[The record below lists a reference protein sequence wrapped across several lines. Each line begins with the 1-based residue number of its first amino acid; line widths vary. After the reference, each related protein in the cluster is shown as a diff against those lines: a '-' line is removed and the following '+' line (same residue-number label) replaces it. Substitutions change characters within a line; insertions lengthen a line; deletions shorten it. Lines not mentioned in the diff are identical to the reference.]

1 VEVSGIPAVPG
12 STCANV
18 NSMTTTGLRELRQQA
33 SELVRQA
40 EAGETITVTVSGRE
54 VAELGPVRRNRWR
67 RPTDITEVFRGAA
80 DQDWARDRDAVDD
93 TVSDP
98 FAR

>member
-1 VEVSGIPAVPG
+1 
-12 STCANV
+12 
-18 NSMTTTGLRELRQQA
+18 MTGLRELRQQA

-67 RPTDITEVFRGAA
+67 RGTDIADVFRGAA
-80 DQDWARDRDAVDD
+80 DPDWVRDRDSVDGS
-93 TVSDP
+93 VVDP
-98 FAR
+98 FSR

>member
-1 VEVSGIPAVPG
+1 
-12 STCANV
+12 
-18 NSMTTTGLRELRQQA
+18 MTTTGLRELRQQA

-67 RPTDITEVFRGAA
+67 RSTDIAEVFRGAA
-80 DQDWARDRDAVDD
+80 DQDWARDRDAVDGA
-93 TVSDP
+93 VADP

>member
-1 VEVSGIPAVPG
+1 
-12 STCANV
+12 
-18 NSMTTTGLRELRQQA
+18 MTTTGLRELRQQA

-54 VAELGPVRRNRWR
+54 VAELGPVRRYRWR
-67 RPTDITEVFRGAA
+67 RGVDIAEVFQGAP
-80 DQDWARDRDAVDD
+80 DQDWAKDRDRVDGAA
-93 TVSDP
+93 TDP